1 MSGRSGVLSGTRL
14 LVSRPESSPPDLADR
29 LRALGAR
36 VSAIATTRIEA
47 LDPEPLRR
55 ALRRLDAYRGI
66 LFTSRHAVRI
76 VLGELRELEADQS
89 VLARVEVIAIGP
101 ATAATL
107 EQEGLPAGLVARRFT
122 AEGILE
128 TLASRGP
135 VSGWRLLYPAAAGA
149 REVLPSGLRV
159 RGAEVDVV
167 PIYRSVA
174 VQDAAVRVREMV
186 ARDEI
191 DLIVVTSGSSARA
204 VWDAVAD
211 AGAMLTVAS
220 IGPATTAVAREL
232 GMHVAA
238 EAREATVEGLV
249 DAIIAWRS
257 ESSRR

>member
-14 LVSRPESSPPDLADR
+14 LVSRPESSPPDLAER

-36 VSAIATTRIEA
+36 VSAIATTRVEA

-55 ALRRLDAYRGI
+55 ALRRLDAYRGVV
-66 LFTSRHAVRI
+66 FTSRHAVRI
-76 VLGELRELEADQS
+76 VLEELRALGVDQG
-89 VLARVEVIAIGP
+89 VLARLEVIVIGP

-107 EQEGLPAGLVARRFT
+107 EQEGLPADLVARRFT

-149 REVLPSGLRV
+149 RDVLPLGLRA

-186 ARDEI
+186 SRHEI

-211 AGAMLTVAS
+211 PSALIPVAS
-220 IGPATTAVAREL
+220 IGPATTAVARDL

-249 DAIIAWRS
+249 DAVVAWRS
-257 ESSRR
+257 ESAGR